1 MALSQ
6 KETDEL
12 LRLVRL
18 TKDEEIDCDECLSH
32 VAELA
37 EKVLAGRSVSAVLH
51 AVQHHLTV
59 CAECREEYEALQRA
73 LEDPARPA

>member
-1 MALSQ
+1 MALSRR
-6 KETDEL
+6 ETDEL

-18 TKDEEIDCDECLSH
+18 TQDEEIDCDGCLSH

-37 EKVLAGRSVSAVLH
+37 EQVLAGRSVATGLE

-73 LEDPARPA
+73 LEENG

>member
-6 KETDEL
+6 RETDEL
-12 LRLVRL
+12 LRLLRL

-37 EKVLAGRSVSAVLH
+37 EKVLEGQLVSTVLQ

-59 CAECREEYEALQRA
+59 CAECHEEYEALQRA
-73 LEDPARPA
+73 LEEPTRPA

>member
-18 TKDEEIDCDECLSH
+18 TKDEEIDCDKCLAR

-37 EKVLAGRSVSAVLH
+37 EQVLAGQSVTAGLE

-73 LEDPARPA
+73 LEELDA